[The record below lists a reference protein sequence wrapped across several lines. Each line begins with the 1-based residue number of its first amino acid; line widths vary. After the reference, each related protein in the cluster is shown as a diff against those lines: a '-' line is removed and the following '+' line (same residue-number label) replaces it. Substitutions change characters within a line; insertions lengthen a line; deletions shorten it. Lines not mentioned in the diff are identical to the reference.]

1 MNVKELRAICKHLK
15 IRGYSRWSKAEME
28 SAIYIKS
35 VFNWYNPKAKD
46 KAFIAQLI
54 ESGMTFDETRDLVG
68 QQSSNLFDDY
78 DDIMPNCS
86 IEIKNEDLEDAEL
99 NIQHL

>member
-28 SAIYIKS
+28 VAIAIKS
-35 VFNWYNPKAKD
+35 VSNW
-46 KAFIAQLI
+46 
-54 ESGMTFDETRDLVG
+54 
-68 QQSSNLFDDY
+68 Y